1 MNRWKVHRTTDEI
14 NPWAARYDGWQDGGL
29 IIRKSHHGTWAEAI
43 AHADHMAR
51 TVEVTLPRVAPHPD
65 YGYLVD
71 PDDPWVYS
79 WDGRWHL
86 APIGDWDSHAA
97 LLCNDVGEYKI
108 HASELKPLALAL
120 LAQHYRKEEA

>member
-1 MNRWKVHRTTDEI
+1 MSRWRVYKDESEFEWAPWHATDGRYLYRTQSFAD
-14 NPWAARYDGWQDGGL
+14 AL
-29 IIRKSHHGTWAEAI
+29 
-43 AHADHMAR
+43 AHADRRAR
-51 TVEVTLPRVAPHPD
+51 TVQVALPRVAPHPD

-79 WDGRWHL
+79 WGGRWHL

-120 LAQHYRKEEA
+120 LAADKYQENQ

>member
-1 MNRWKVHRTTDEI
+1 MRRRKVLQNDRGE
-14 NPWAARYDGWQDGGL
+14 WAIIGGQWWEPSL
-29 IIRKSHHGTWAEAI
+29 FNTWAEAM
-43 AHADHMAR
+43 AYADQRSR

-86 APIGDWDSHAA
+86 APIGDWDGPVA
-97 LLCNDVGEYKI
+97 LLCNDRGEYKI
-108 HASELKPLALAL
+108 WADELQPLALAL
-120 LAQHYRKEEA
+120 LALARRKEKA

>member
-1 MNRWKVHRTTDEI
+1 MSRWKIRRTTDEI
-14 NPWAARYDGWQDGGL
+14 NPWAISFDGWEGDSL
-29 IIRKSHHGTWAEAI
+29 ILHSSHHGTWREAM
-43 AHADHMAR
+43 ALADEMAR
-51 TVEVTLPRVAPHPD
+51 TVQVTLPRVAPHPD

-79 WDGRWHL
+79 WNGRWHL

-108 HASELKPLALAL
+108 YAGELKPLALAL
-120 LAQHYRKEEA
+120 LAVDRQMEKS